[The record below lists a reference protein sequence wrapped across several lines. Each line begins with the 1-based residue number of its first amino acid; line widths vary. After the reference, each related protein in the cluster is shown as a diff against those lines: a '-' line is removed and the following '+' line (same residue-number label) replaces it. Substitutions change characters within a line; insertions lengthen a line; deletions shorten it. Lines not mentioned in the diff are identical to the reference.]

1 MVCCNYSLS
10 GNRLFQF
17 VKKPAGYF
25 SLAILLLLM
34 SACSAIQQQRLNG
47 PGWYLV
53 KPTDTLY
60 SIAWRYGLD
69 FRELASWNGLQ
80 EPFVINPGQQ
90 LVLLEPDNPPEQQQ
104 EPAVIAKNKAL
115 PRPVVV
121 KSLTP
126 DYNRVIRW
134 RWPTEGKVL
143 NHFSIN
149 DLDQH
154 GIDIAGIAGQPVYAV
169 AEGKVVYS
177 GNGLAGYGNLII
189 VKHNDTFL
197 SAYAYNRKRLVKEG
211 MNVERGKLIAE
222 MGMGKNNTAMLHFQ
236 IRKDGKPVDP
246 VPYLPGL

>member
-1 MVCCNYSLS
+1 MS

-17 VKKPAGYF
+17 VKKSSGYTF
-25 SLAILLLLM
+25 LFAVLIFM
-34 SACSAIQQQRLNG
+34 SACSAINQQRLNG

-69 FRELASWNGLQ
+69 FRELATWNNLQ
-80 EPFVINPGQQ
+80 EPFTIQPGQQ
-90 LVLLEPDNPPEQQQ
+90 LVLIQPPDEPSPQQDSV
-104 EPAVIAKNKAL
+104 EIVKNKA
-115 PRPVVV
+115 PSRPVVV

-143 NHFSIN
+143 NDFSVN
-149 DLDQH
+149 NLDQH
-154 GIDIAGIAGQPVYAV
+154 GIDIAGRVGQSVYAV
-169 AEGKVVYS
+169 AAGKVVYS

-189 VKHNDTFL
+189 VKHSDTFL
-197 SAYAYNRKRLVKEG
+197 SAYAYNRKRLVTEG
-211 MNVERGKLIAE
+211 MNVERGTLIAE
-222 MGMGKNNTAMLHFQ
+222 MGLGKDNIAMLHFQ

-246 VPYLPGL
+246 IPYLPGL